1 MSSLS
6 ERKARLIVHGDQ
18 PYNAEPPLGRL
29 RASYRTSAENFY
41 VRSHGDLPDLDLE
54 TWRIAIFGGAGVRL
68 ELSLHDLQTRFPE
81 AVVTAT
87 MQCAGNR
94 RADMRAVAPVS
105 GDPWDAGAIATAAW
119 TGVRLGD
126 ILREAGVADG
136 ADLHVAFESHDM
148 VEGRPYGA
156 SIPLRK
162 AMAPETLLA
171 YAMNGEPLLPEHGYP
186 VRAVVPGFAGVRSPK
201 WLRRLTVQDHP
212 SDNPIQAED
221 YKLFPPGVTA
231 ETADPTKGHTID
243 TMPLNAAIC
252 DPERGATLKAGRN
265 RVRGYAVSGDR
276 AIVRVDVSGNGG
288 RSWTQADLEH
298 EQDAPF
304 AWTFWSVELYLAPGE
319 HELAVRAWDM
329 AGQTQPALP
338 TDTWN
343 HKGYLC
349 TCWHRVRI
357 SVIDQNMSSL
367 IPASNGP
374 GGP

>member
-29 RASYRTSAENFY
+29 RASYRTPAEDFY
-41 VRSHGDLPDLDLE
+41 VRSHGDLPDLDPE
-54 TWRIAIFGGAGVRL
+54 TWRLTVDGGAGVTL
-68 ELSLHDLQTRFPE
+68 ELSLHDLRTRFPE
-81 AVVTAT
+81 VTVTAT

-105 GDPWDAGAIATAAW
+105 GDPWDAGAIGTAEW
-119 TGVRLGD
+119 TGVRLSD
-126 ILREAGVADG
+126 ILSEAGVADG
-136 ADLHVAFESHDM
+136 ANLHAAFESHDM
-148 VEGRPYGA
+148 VDGHPYGA
-156 SIPLRK
+156 SIPLGK

-171 YAMNGEPLLPEHGYP
+171 YAMNGEALLREHGFP

-212 SDNPIQAED
+212 SHNPIQADD
-221 YKLFPPGVTA
+221 YQLYPPDVTA

-252 DPERGATLKAGRN
+252 EPERGATLTAGRN

-276 AIVRVDVSGNGG
+276 AIVRVDVSGSGG
-288 RSWTQADLEH
+288 RSWLQANLEH
-298 EQDAPF
+298 EPDAPF
-304 AWTFWSVELYLAPGE
+304 AWTFWSAELDLPPGE
-319 HELAVRAWDM
+319 HELAVRAWDA

-338 TDTWN
+338 DDTWN

-349 TCWHRVRI
+349 ACWHRVR
-357 SVIDQNMSSL
+357 VRVT
-367 IPASNGP
+367 G
-374 GGP
+374 